1 MNTDD
6 LGASTETTTSGKTVG
21 HGTKKNVDLSSLI
34 KESAHISLEDGA
46 GLRECHSIR

>member
-21 HGTKKNVDLSSLI
+21 HRTKKNVDLSSLNKRI
-34 KESAHISLEDGA
+34 SAHFVGRRR
-46 GLRECHSIR
+46 GLTGMS